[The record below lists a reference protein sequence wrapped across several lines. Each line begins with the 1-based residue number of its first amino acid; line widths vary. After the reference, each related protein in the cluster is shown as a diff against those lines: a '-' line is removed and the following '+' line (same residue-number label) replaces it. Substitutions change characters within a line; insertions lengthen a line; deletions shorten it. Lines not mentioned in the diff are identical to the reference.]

1 MVFWGKYFDLIEAD
15 KTRGDTLSKKD
26 VPNGVPNEAPAGAM
40 GLTRRDFLKVGG
52 AGVAGAAMLGVAGC
66 GGGGGSGDSGGNGG
80 GGGGGNEL
88 IVALDQEPA
97 ILNGD
102 IVGGDLVATANATR
116 GIQQG
121 VMQIMP
127 DLSYAPLLCDGEPEI
142 TSEDPQTVE
151 FTFLEDLTWSDGEA
165 ITADDFVFTYETQMN
180 EEWQI
185 ITREIWDKIDTIET
199 PDGPDGLAV
208 RIIFSEPEARWRD
221 LFGNQ
226 DLLPRHILEGENFN
240 QFFNDKIV
248 GSGPYVFEEWRKGQD
263 LTVVANEN
271 YWGEPPSIERITY
284 RFIPDTNSLK
294 AALQSG
300 EVQFINPPPD
310 IGLIGELEGYDSTN
324 VLVEFGTVWEHLA
337 FNLDEIDNLAI
348 RQAIAH
354 GVDREQIIEEILQG
368 DARALQSVLMPEQA
382 PFATPAWEIYPFD
395 ADRARELVQQAE
407 DEGASTEIEFSTTS
421 DNTLRE
427 TAQQVIQQQMEDI
440 GITLT
445 INNSSAETFFGER
458 TPEGDFQMGE
468 WAWSATPDPSIT
480 TLFGAEQVPPDGQ
493 NYYRYQSDEATE
505 LMLESD
511 VTIDEGERADLLKQ
525 AQDIMAE
532 DCPLVPL
539 YQRPEIYAFAENLSG
554 PEVNP
559 TLAGAF
565 WNVGQWT
572 LG

>member
-1 MVFWGKYFDLIEAD
+1 MSRD
-15 KTRGDTLSKKD
+15 
-26 VPNGVPNEAPAGAM
+26 GVGVS
-40 GLTRRDFLKVGG
+40 RRDFLKISG
-52 AGVAGAAMLGVAGC
+52 AGLAGAALLGVAGC
-66 GGGGGSGDSGGNGG
+66 GGGGGGQEGDGGN
-80 GGGGGNEL
+80 GGGGNEL
-88 IVALDQEPA
+88 IVGLDQEPA

-102 IVGGDLVATANATR
+102 IVGGDLVATSNATR
-116 GIQQG
+116 PMMQG

-142 TSEDPQTVE
+142 TSTDPQTIE
-151 FTFLEDLTWSDGEA
+151 FSFLEDLTWSDGEP

-208 RIIFSEPEARWRD
+208 RIIFSEPDARWRD

-226 DLLPRHILEGENFN
+226 DLLPRHVLEGENYN
-240 QFFNDKIV
+240 QFFNDEIV
-248 GSGPYVFEEWRKGQD
+248 GSGPYVFERWRKGQD
-263 LTVVANEN
+263 LTVVRNEN
-271 YWGEPPSIERITY
+271 YWGEAPAIERITF

-310 IGLIGELEGYDSTN
+310 IGLIEELEGYSGTN
-324 VLVEFGTVWEHLA
+324 VLVDFGAVWEHIA
-337 FNLDEIDNLAI
+337 FNVEEIDNLAI
-348 RQAIAH
+348 RQAIAL
-354 GVDREQIIEEILQG
+354 GVNREQIIEEILQG
-368 DARALQSVLMPEQA
+368 EARALQSVLMPEQEPYA
-382 PFATPAWEIYPFD
+382 IPAWEIYGFD
-395 ADRARELVQQAE
+395 PDRARELVRQAE
-407 DEGASTEIEFSTTS
+407 GEGASTEIEFSTTS

-440 GITLT
+440 GITIT

-458 TPEGDFQMGE
+458 MPEGDFQMGE

-480 TLFGAEQVPPDGQ
+480 TLFAADQVPPDGQ
-493 NYYRYQSDEATE
+493 NYYRYQNEEATE
-505 LMLESD
+505 LMVESD
-511 VTIDEGERADLLKQ
+511 VTIDEDARVELIQQ
-525 AQDIMAE
+525 AQEIMAE

-539 YQRPEIYAFAENLSG
+539 YQRPEIYAFSEDLSG

-559 TLAGAF
+559 TLATAF
-565 WNVGQWT
+565 WNVGEWT
-572 LG
+572 MG